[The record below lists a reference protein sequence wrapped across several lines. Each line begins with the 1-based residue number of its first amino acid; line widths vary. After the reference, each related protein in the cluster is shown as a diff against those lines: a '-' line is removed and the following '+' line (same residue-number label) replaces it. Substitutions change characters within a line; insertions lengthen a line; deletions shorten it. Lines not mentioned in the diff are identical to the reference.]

1 MSSVSLDFNIYSKKL
16 QRLYI
21 WYRNYTRFLQLF
33 QFVLSYDSLFTLC
46 SDESCIFLYG
56 RYFIYFIRYK
66 IVWSSLRFINREFIA
81 YNLIF

>member
-33 QFVLSYDSLFTLC
+33 QFVLRMIVYLLCVVTNRVFFSMVAILFILYD
-46 SDESCIFLYG
+46 I
-56 RYFIYFIRYK
+56 K
-66 IVWSSLRFINREFIA
+66 
-81 YNLIF
+81 